1 MIGTKNSIKIFLI
14 VLILLLPW
22 GVPNLQ
28 DNVEAK
34 NIDSTTVGYYQ
45 INTCDISFIEAL
57 LKNGFNENIIYE
69 FDNYSSIK
77 CFGKINGVDQVGENF
92 KVAVGTN
99 ILINFLIQSFF
110 WILLISF
117 ISKGEKREFKN
128 KISSAAFLIVL
139 FMLHLFGESKF
150 YQISSKNFDLEV
162 SFSNFF
168 ILSLIL
174 NFIIVI
180 YFIWILF
187 EYRLSNLILYLPF
200 VFLLSSTFVYMN
212 YNFLLLIFSFFGI
225 QNLIETDFSKKYSL
239 TYLSFCLFWLLNQNS
254 NSYLFDVDKLRG
266 FSNSSLNIPSV
277 LFWMLSFYL
286 LIHGI
291 IYITKNSLQNID
303 HIVIVKN
310 FLITGSLITFFGF
323 LSAYSSIFNFFS
335 YYYFGLNK
343 RAMTEI
349 SSISGNTWRGLAP
362 SAESIG
368 EFFAYSIFIFLFYVY
383 KKQIKITWLY
393 AIFLLI
399 NIIGMI
405 RANNVAAILSI
416 IVLFILFVVNQKIEV
431 KIRSIL
437 IFIIIIFLLILGF
450 FFSAREI
457 SISPEV
463 SYEVASKSLILEGL
477 KYSNLFEGENDRNK
491 NVSRYLEGENDLGTI
506 FLYPGNSEAISSSLK
521 FVSNAFTQNVNI
533 PFVPNGIAALSLF
546 ALSINRSEKWGI
558 FLSKYNPNTSEFLFG
573 TGPLELNSY
582 FYGHNTGN
590 VDGLVLPHSSILDIL
605 LFFGFFGLLLF
616 TFFVLKILVN
626 NFNSDNPYW
635 YLLLFLLINWVKSDS
650 ILYIGPFILFVFT
663 LIQNIKITNKD

>member
-1 MIGTKNSIKIFLI
+1 MIETKNSIKIFL
-14 VLILLLPW
+14 LILIILLPW
-22 GVPNLQ
+22 GISNLQ
-28 DNVEAK
+28 DDLNAK
-34 NIDSTTVGYYQ
+34 YINSSTVGYYQ
-45 INTCDISFIEAL
+45 TNTCDISFVETL
-57 LKNGFNENIIYE
+57 LKNGFNQNVTYV
-69 FDNYSSIK
+69 FDHYSSIK
-77 CFGKINGVDQVGENF
+77 CFGKINGVDQVGDSF
-92 KVAVGTN
+92 KIAVGTN

-110 WILLISF
+110 WLLLTSF
-117 ISKGEKREFKN
+117 IRKGEKKEFKN
-128 KISSAAFLIVL
+128 KMFSTLSLIILFL
-139 FMLHLFGESKF
+139 LHLFGENTF
-150 YQISSKNFDLEV
+150 YQIGVRNFDLTT
-162 SFSNFF
+162 SLSNFF

-200 VFLLSSTFVYMN
+200 IFLLSSTFNYMN
-212 YNFLLLIFSFFGI
+212 YNFLLLVLSFFGI

-239 TYLSFCLFWLLNQNS
+239 TYLSFCLFWLLQQNS

-266 FSNSSLNIPSV
+266 FSNTSLNIPSV

-291 IYITKNSLQNID
+291 IYITKNSLQNIE
-303 HIVIVKN
+303 HKVIAKN

-323 LSAYSSIFNFFS
+323 ISAYSSIFNFFS

-343 RAMTEI
+343 RAMSQI

-383 KKQIKITWLY
+383 KKQIKMTRLY

-399 NIIGMI
+399 NIFGVI
-405 RANNVAAILSI
+405 RANNVAAILSLI
-416 IVLFILFVVNQKIEV
+416 ILFILFIATQKI
-431 KIRSIL
+431 KTNIRSIL
-437 IFIIIIFLLILGF
+437 IFIIIIFLLVLGF

-457 SISPEV
+457 SISPLV

-506 FLYPGNSEAISSSLK
+506 FLYSGNNEKISTSLK
-521 FVSNAFTQNVNI
+521 FVSNTFTQNINI

-582 FYGHNTGN
+582 FYGHNSGN
-590 VDGLVLPHSSILDIL
+590 VEGLVLPHSSILDIL

-616 TFFVLKILVN
+616 TFFVLKILIN
-626 NFNSDNPYW
+626 NFNTDNPYW
-635 YLLLFLLINWVKSDS
+635 YLLLFLLINWIKSDS
-650 ILYIGPFILFVFT
+650 ILYIAPLILFVFT

>member
-1 MIGTKNSIKIFLI
+1 MIETKNSIKIFL
-14 VLILLLPW
+14 LILIILLPW
-22 GVPNLQ
+22 GMSNLQ
-28 DNVEAK
+28 DDLNAK
-34 NIDSTTVGYYQ
+34 YIDSSTVGYYQ
-45 INTCDISFIEAL
+45 INTCEISFIETL
-57 LKNGFNENIIYE
+57 LKNGFNQNVTYAI
-69 FDNYSSIK
+69 DHYSSIK
-77 CFGKINGVDQVGENF
+77 CFGKINGVDQVGDSF

-110 WILLISF
+110 WLLLASYIR
-117 ISKGEKREFKN
+117 KGEKKEFKN
-128 KISSAAFLIVL
+128 KMFSTFSLITLFL
-139 FMLHLFGESKF
+139 LHLFGENKF
-150 YQISSKNFDLEV
+150 YQIGVRNFDLTT
-162 SFSNFF
+162 SLSNFF

-200 VFLLSSTFVYMN
+200 VFLLSSTFNYMN
-212 YNFLLLIFSFFGI
+212 YNFLLLVFSFFGI
-225 QNLIETDFSKKYSL
+225 QNLIESDFSKKYSL
-239 TYLSFCLFWLLNQNS
+239 TYLSFCLFWLLHQNS

-291 IYITKNSLQNID
+291 IYITKNSLQNIEPK
-303 HIVIVKN
+303 VIVKN

-343 RAMTEI
+343 RAMSEL

-368 EFFAYSIFIFLFYVY
+368 EFFAYSIFLFLFYVY
-383 KKQIKITWLY
+383 KKQIKMTWLY

-399 NIIGMI
+399 NIFGMI

-416 IVLFILFVVNQKIEV
+416 IVLFIIFVVNQKMEV

-457 SISPEV
+457 SISPQV

-477 KYSNLFEGENDRNK
+477 KYSNLFEGDNDRNK
-491 NVSRYLEGENDLGTI
+491 NVSRYLEG
-506 FLYPGNSEAISSSLK
+506 
-521 FVSNAFTQNVNI
+521 
-533 PFVPNGIAALSLF
+533 
-546 ALSINRSEKWGI
+546 
-558 FLSKYNPNTSEFLFG
+558 
-573 TGPLELNSY
+573 
-582 FYGHNTGN
+582 
-590 VDGLVLPHSSILDIL
+590 
-605 LFFGFFGLLLF
+605 
-616 TFFVLKILVN
+616 
-626 NFNSDNPYW
+626 
-635 YLLLFLLINWVKSDS
+635 
-650 ILYIGPFILFVFT
+650 
-663 LIQNIKITNKD
+663 

>member
-1 MIGTKNSIKIFLI
+1 MIETKNSIKIFL
-14 VLILLLPW
+14 LILIILVPW
-22 GVPNLQ
+22 GISNLQ
-28 DNVEAK
+28 DDLNPK
-34 NIDSTTVGYYQ
+34 YINSSTVDYYQ
-45 INTCDISFIEAL
+45 INTCDISFIETL
-57 LKNGFNENIIYE
+57 LKNGLNQNVTYT
-69 FDNYSSIK
+69 FDHYSNIK
-77 CFGKINGVDQVGENF
+77 CFGKINGVDQVGDSF

-110 WILLISF
+110 WLLLTSF
-117 ISKGEKREFKN
+117 IRKGGKKEFKN
-128 KISSAAFLIVL
+128 KMFSTFSLITLFL
-139 FMLHLFGESKF
+139 LHLFGENKF
-150 YQISSKNFDLEV
+150 YQISVRNFDLTT
-162 SFSNFF
+162 SLSNFF

-200 VFLLSSTFVYMN
+200 VFLLSSTFNYMN
-212 YNFLLLIFSFFGI
+212 YNFLLLVLSFFGI

-239 TYLSFCLFWLLNQNS
+239 TYLSFCLFWLLQQNS

-291 IYITKNSLQNID
+291 IYITKNSLQNIE
-303 HIVIVKN
+303 HKVIAKN

-323 LSAYSSIFNFFS
+323 ISAYSSIFNFFS

-343 RAMTEI
+343 RAMSQI

-383 KKQIKITWLY
+383 KKQIKMTRLY

-399 NIIGMI
+399 NIFGVI
-405 RANNVAAILSI
+405 RANNVAAILSLI
-416 IVLFILFVVNQKIEV
+416 ILFILFIATQKI
-431 KIRSIL
+431 KTNIRSIL
-437 IFIIIIFLLILGF
+437 IFIIIIFLLVLGF

-457 SISPEV
+457 SISPLV

-506 FLYPGNSEAISSSLK
+506 FLYSGNNEKISTSLK
-521 FVSNAFTQNVNI
+521 FVSNTFTQNINI

-582 FYGHNTGN
+582 FYGHNSGN
-590 VDGLVLPHSSILDIL
+590 VEGLVLPHSSILDIL

-616 TFFVLKILVN
+616 TFFVLKILIN
-626 NFNSDNPYW
+626 NFNTDNPYW
-635 YLLLFLLINWVKSDS
+635 YLLLFLLINWIKSDS
-650 ILYIGPFILFVFT
+650 ILYIAPLILFVFT

>member
-1 MIGTKNSIKIFLI
+1 MIETKNSIKIFL
-14 VLILLLPW
+14 LILIILLPW
-22 GVPNLQ
+22 GMSNLQ
-28 DNVEAK
+28 DDVNAK
-34 NIDSTTVGYYQ
+34 YIDSSTVGYYQ
-45 INTCDISFIEAL
+45 INTCEISFIETL
-57 LKNGFNENIIYE
+57 LKNGFNQNVTYAI
-69 FDNYSSIK
+69 DHYSSIK
-77 CFGKINGVDQVGENF
+77 CFGKINGVDQVGDSF

-110 WILLISF
+110 WLLLASYIR
-117 ISKGEKREFKN
+117 KGEKKEFKN
-128 KISSAAFLIVL
+128 KMFSTFSLITLFL
-139 FMLHLFGESKF
+139 LHLFGENKF
-150 YQISSKNFDLEV
+150 YQIGVRNFDLTT
-162 SFSNFF
+162 SLSNFF

-180 YFIWILF
+180 YFIWMLF

-200 VFLLSSTFVYMN
+200 VFLLSSTFNYMN
-212 YNFLLLIFSFFGI
+212 YNFLLLGFSFFGI

-239 TYLSFCLFWLLNQNS
+239 TYLSFCLFWLLHQNS

-291 IYITKNSLQNID
+291 IYITKNSLQNIEPK
-303 HIVIVKN
+303 VIVKN

-343 RAMTEI
+343 RAMSEL

-368 EFFAYSIFIFLFYVY
+368 EFFAYSIFLFLFYVY
-383 KKQIKITWLY
+383 KKQIKMTWLY

-399 NIIGMI
+399 NIFGMI

-416 IVLFILFVVNQKIEV
+416 IVLFIIFVVNQKMEV

-457 SISPEV
+457 SISPQV

-506 FLYPGNSEAISSSLK
+506 FLYPGNSEKISTSLK

-573 TGPLELNSY
+573 TGPLDLNSY
-582 FYGHNTGN
+582 FYGHNRGN
-590 VDGLVLPHSSILDIL
+590 VEGLVLPHSSILDIL

-616 TFFVLKILVN
+616 TFFVLKILIN

-635 YLLLFLLINWVKSDS
+635 YLLFFLLINWVKSDS

>member
-1 MIGTKNSIKIFLI
+1 M
-14 VLILLLPW
+14 
-22 GVPNLQ
+22 Q
-28 DNVEAK
+28 
-34 NIDSTTVGYYQ
+34 
-45 INTCDISFIEAL
+45 
-57 LKNGFNENIIYE
+57 
-69 FDNYSSIK
+69 
-77 CFGKINGVDQVGENF
+77 
-92 KVAVGTN
+92 
-99 ILINFLIQSFF
+99 
-110 WILLISF
+110 
-117 ISKGEKREFKN
+117 
-128 KISSAAFLIVL
+128 
-139 FMLHLFGESKF
+139 
-150 YQISSKNFDLEV
+150 
-162 SFSNFF
+162 
-168 ILSLIL
+168 
-174 NFIIVI
+174 
-180 YFIWILF
+180 
-187 EYRLSNLILYLPF
+187 
-200 VFLLSSTFVYMN
+200 
-212 YNFLLLIFSFFGI
+212 
-225 QNLIETDFSKKYSL
+225 
-239 TYLSFCLFWLLNQNS
+239 
-254 NSYLFDVDKLRG
+254 
-266 FSNSSLNIPSV
+266 
-277 LFWMLSFYL
+277 
-286 LIHGI
+286 
-291 IYITKNSLQNID
+291 
-303 HIVIVKN
+303 
-310 FLITGSLITFFGF
+310 
-323 LSAYSSIFNFFS
+323 FS

-457 SISPEV
+457 SISPQV

>member
-1 MIGTKNSIKIFLI
+1 MIETKNSIKIFL
-14 VLILLLPW
+14 LILIILLPW
-22 GVPNLQ
+22 GISNLQ
-28 DNVEAK
+28 DDLNAK
-34 NIDSTTVGYYQ
+34 YINSSTVGYYQ
-45 INTCDISFIEAL
+45 TNTCDISFVETL
-57 LKNGFNENIIYE
+57 LKNGFNQNVTYV
-69 FDNYSSIK
+69 FDHYSSIK
-77 CFGKINGVDQVGENF
+77 CFGKINGVDHVGDSF

-110 WILLISF
+110 WLLLTSF
-117 ISKGEKREFKN
+117 IRKGGKKEFKN
-128 KISSAAFLIVL
+128 KMFSTLSLIILFL
-139 FMLHLFGESKF
+139 LHLFGENTF
-150 YQISSKNFDLEV
+150 YQIGVRNFDLTT
-162 SFSNFF
+162 SLSNFF

-200 VFLLSSTFVYMN
+200 VFLLSSTFNYMN
-212 YNFLLLIFSFFGI
+212 YNFLLLVLSFFGI

-239 TYLSFCLFWLLNQNS
+239 TYLSFCLFWLLQQNS

-266 FSNSSLNIPSV
+266 FSNTSLNIPSV

-291 IYITKNSLQNID
+291 IYITKNSLQNIE
-303 HIVIVKN
+303 HKVIAKN

-323 LSAYSSIFNFFS
+323 ISAYSSIFNFFS

-343 RAMTEI
+343 RAMSQI

-383 KKQIKITWLY
+383 KKQIKMTRLY

-399 NIIGMI
+399 NIFGVI
-405 RANNVAAILSI
+405 RANNVAAILSLI
-416 IVLFILFVVNQKIEV
+416 ILFILFIATQKI
-431 KIRSIL
+431 KTNIRSIL
-437 IFIIIIFLLILGF
+437 IFIIIIFLLVLGF

-457 SISPEV
+457 SISPLV

-506 FLYPGNSEAISSSLK
+506 FLYSGNNEKISTSLK
-521 FVSNAFTQNVNI
+521 FISNTFTQNINI

-582 FYGHNTGN
+582 FYGHNSGN
-590 VDGLVLPHSSILDIL
+590 VEGLVLPHSSILDIL

-616 TFFVLKILVN
+616 TFFVLKILIN
-626 NFNSDNPYW
+626 NFNTDNPYW
-635 YLLLFLLINWVKSDS
+635 YLLLFLLINWIKSDS
-650 ILYIGPFILFVFT
+650 ILYIAPLILFVFT

>member
-1 MIGTKNSIKIFLI
+1 MIETKNSIKIFL
-14 VLILLLPW
+14 LILIILLPW
-22 GVPNLQ
+22 GISNLQ
-28 DNVEAK
+28 DDLNAK
-34 NIDSTTVGYYQ
+34 YINSSTVGYYQ
-45 INTCDISFIEAL
+45 TNTCDISFVETL
-57 LKNGFNENIIYE
+57 LKNGFNQNVTYV
-69 FDNYSSIK
+69 FDHYSSIK
-77 CFGKINGVDQVGENF
+77 CFGKINGVDQVGDSF
-92 KVAVGTN
+92 KIAVGTN

-110 WILLISF
+110 WLLLTSF
-117 ISKGEKREFKN
+117 IRKGGKKEFKN
-128 KISSAAFLIVL
+128 KMFSTLSLIILFL
-139 FMLHLFGESKF
+139 LHLFGENTF
-150 YQISSKNFDLEV
+150 YQIGVRNFDLTT
-162 SFSNFF
+162 SLSNFF

-200 VFLLSSTFVYMN
+200 IFLLSSTFNYMN
-212 YNFLLLIFSFFGI
+212 YNFLLLVLSFFGI

-239 TYLSFCLFWLLNQNS
+239 TYLSFCLFWLLQQNS

-266 FSNSSLNIPSV
+266 FSNTSLNIPSV

-291 IYITKNSLQNID
+291 IYITKNSLQNIE
-303 HIVIVKN
+303 HKVIAKN

-323 LSAYSSIFNFFS
+323 ISAYSSIFNFFS

-343 RAMTEI
+343 RAMSQI

-383 KKQIKITWLY
+383 KKQIKMTRLY

-399 NIIGMI
+399 NIFGVI
-405 RANNVAAILSI
+405 RANNVAAILSLI
-416 IVLFILFVVNQKIEV
+416 ILFILFIATQKI
-431 KIRSIL
+431 KTNIRSIL
-437 IFIIIIFLLILGF
+437 IFIIIIFLLVLGF

-457 SISPEV
+457 SISPLV

-506 FLYPGNSEAISSSLK
+506 FLYSGNNEKISTSLK
-521 FVSNAFTQNVNI
+521 FVSNTFTQNINI

-582 FYGHNTGN
+582 FYGHNSGN
-590 VDGLVLPHSSILDIL
+590 VEGLVLPHSSILDIL

-616 TFFVLKILVN
+616 TFFVLKILIN
-626 NFNSDNPYW
+626 NFNTDNPYW
-635 YLLLFLLINWVKSDS
+635 YLLLFLLINWIKSDS
-650 ILYIGPFILFVFT
+650 ILYIAPLILFVFT